1 MTNAVVLEHVWKMF
15 RRYPV
20 RGHTT
25 LKDVV
30 VRAEWRKRFKGRQ
43 HIEALRDV
51 SLDVPQGLVLGII
64 GANGSG
70 KSTLLRLIAG
80 IYRPSA
86 GRIVVTGRVAALLHL
101 GLGFHPELSG
111 RENIIIGGLA
121 AGLSRYEVRR
131 SFDEIVEFAELREFI
146 DAPVRTYSSGMYA
159 RLAFSVAVH
168 VNPDI
173 LLLDEVLAVG
183 DERFSEKSKQRM
195 DRFKKEG
202 KTILFVSHGLDK
214 VAEWCHE
221 AVWLEVGQVRARGP
235 AEAVVREYRESC
247 VVDGGLGTP
256 ATVRRG

>member
-43 HIEALRDV
+43 HVEALRDV

-121 AGLSRYEVRR
+121 AGLSR
-131 SFDEIVEFAELREFI
+131 
-146 DAPVRTYSSGMYA
+146 
-159 RLAFSVAVH
+159 H
-168 VNPDI
+168 
-173 LLLDEVLAVG
+173 
-183 DERFSEKSKQRM
+183 
-195 DRFKKEG
+195 
-202 KTILFVSHGLDK
+202 
-214 VAEWCHE
+214 
-221 AVWLEVGQVRARGP
+221 
-235 AEAVVREYRESC
+235 
-247 VVDGGLGTP
+247 
-256 ATVRRG
+256 

>member
-1 MTNAVVLEHVWKMF
+1 
-15 RRYPV
+15 
-20 RGHTT
+20 
-25 LKDVV
+25 
-30 VRAEWRKRFKGRQ
+30 
-43 HIEALRDV
+43 
-51 SLDVPQGLVLGII
+51 
-64 GANGSG
+64 
-70 KSTLLRLIAG
+70 
-80 IYRPSA
+80 
-86 GRIVVTGRVAALLHL
+86 
-101 GLGFHPELSG
+101 
-111 RENIIIGGLA
+111 
-121 AGLSRYEVRR
+121 
-131 SFDEIVEFAELREFI
+131 
-146 DAPVRTYSSGMYA
+146 MYA

-221 AVWLEVGQVRARGP
+221 AVWLEGGQVRARGP
-235 AEAVVREYRESC
+235 AEAVVGEYRESC